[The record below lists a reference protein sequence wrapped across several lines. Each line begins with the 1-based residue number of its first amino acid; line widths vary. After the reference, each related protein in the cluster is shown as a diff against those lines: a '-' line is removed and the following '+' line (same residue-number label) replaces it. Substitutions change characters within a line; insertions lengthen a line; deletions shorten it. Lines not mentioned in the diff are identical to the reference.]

1 MVYIKNWKTKTDDE
15 LDELWP
21 YNHDGKHYVILTE
34 DGYISYYWD
43 AEFL

>member
-21 YNHDGKHYVILTE
+21 RSENNKHYVILTSN
-34 DGYISYYWD
+34 GVAYYWD
-43 AEFL
+43 VALK